1 MATLSAIS
9 KFLACYT
16 WDRKGE
22 GQEWGSGIT
31 SRDNTA
37 LSFIFFLFFF
47 FFLPILIW
55 NGVNSQSKSNN
66 LQYKNKNS
74 ILRKGT
80 SKQNTTVEI
89 LIFKNKQ

>member
-37 LSFIFFLFFF
+37 LSFFFLSLFLI

-66 LQYKNKNS
+66 LQYK
-74 ILRKGT
+74 
-80 SKQNTTVEI
+80 KQ
-89 LIFKNKQ
+89 KQHP